1 MLQNFEQHIHTK
13 FIFGKDAEK
22 RVGTEIAA
30 FGVKKVLIHHD
41 SGQFLYD
48 SGLLDAVKGYL
59 ADAGLEVFELG
70 GVKPN
75 PRLSKVREG
84 IELCRKEGIEFIL
97 AIGGGSATDSS
108 KAIAAGTTYDGDVW
122 DFYAHKAVGKDALM
136 VGCLLTYPATG
147 TEVSGGGVITNEE
160 TGEKRPYGNPDGSTR
175 SRVSFMNPELSMTLP
190 PYLTACGV
198 VDMYSHIMEK
208 YFTPDTD
215 FGIMDRLA
223 EAGMKNILHYGPLV
237 LAEPQNYNYRAEI
250 MWSGCVGADNSQ
262 GLGRAQDW
270 AHHYIGHELSALY
283 DTAHGATLTM
293 ICPAWMKYV
302 YKANLPRFVRYAVE
316 VMGVENDPSN
326 PEWVALEGI
335 RLTTDFFKRMGLPTT
350 LSEGGIGDEHFDL
363 IAKMAPISQ
372 GDDHIGSVVELRY
385 DDVMAI
391 LEMAR

>member
-1 MLQNFEQHIHTK
+1 MQNFEQRIGTK

-22 RVGTEIAA
+22 RVGTELKDMGAT
-30 FGVKKVLIHHD
+30 KVLIHHD

-48 SGLLDAVKGYL
+48 SGLLEAVKGYL
-59 ADAGLEVFELG
+59 SDAGLTYVELG

-84 IELCRKEGIEFIL
+84 IELCRNENVDFIL

-108 KAIAAGTTYDGDVW
+108 KAIAVGTLYDGDVW
-122 DFYAHKAVGKDALM
+122 DLYDHKAKGDKALKL
-136 VGCLLTYPATG
+136 GCLLTYPATG

-160 TGEKRPYGNPDGSTR
+160 TGDKRPYGNPNGTTR
-175 SRVSFMNPELSMTLP
+175 SSVSFMNPELSYSLP

-223 EAGMKNILHYGPLV
+223 EAGMRNILIYGPKV
-237 LAEPQNYNYRAEI
+237 LAEPRNYMYRAEI
-250 MWSGCVGADNSQ
+250 MWCGCVGADGSQ
-262 GLGRAQDW
+262 GLGRTTDW

-283 DTAHGATLTM
+283 DTAHGATLTI

-302 YKANLPRFVRYAVE
+302 YKHNLPRFVRYAVE
-316 VMGVENDPSN
+316 VFGVENDPSN
-326 PEWVALEGI
+326 PDWVAQEGI
-335 RLTTDFFKRMGLPTT
+335 RLTTDFFRRMGLPTSFAEAGLPT
-350 LSEGGIGDEHFDL
+350 DKFEL
-363 IAKMAPISQ
+363 IAKKAPISQ
-372 GDDHIGSVVELRY
+372 GNAYIGSVLPLYEKECL
-385 DDVMAI
+385 DI
-391 LEMAR
+391 LELAR